1 MALDTEMSKIAF
13 DLDGVFI
20 PDCDQMPVVGGLQ
33 DFLALTVY
41 MRPIFNPKGDWN
53 IITGRPARYRP
64 TTMEWINRHFE
75 NKPNM
80 VWHENT
86 LDNEPWIYKAEVIN
100 QNDIKLFVESDIKT
114 VEYLCANTKA
124 KIVHFDSFCKLN
136 IS

>member
-1 MALDTEMSKIAF
+1 
-13 DLDGVFI
+13 
-20 PDCDQMPVVGGLQ
+20 
-33 DFLALTVY
+33 
-41 MRPIFNPKGDWN
+41 
-53 IITGRPARYRP
+53 
-64 TTMEWINRHFE
+64 MEWINRHFE

-86 LDNEPWIYKAEVIN
+86 VDNEPWIYKAEVIN